1 MRKVTLSF
9 KSTKRDTALYNFV
22 MSMDDKSYSIK
33 EALRAQF
40 ADEIEKHIEKKEQK
54 ELTLEKFLMFLQRQE
69 NLLLQKKLLK
79 LWMQLMD

>member
-40 ADEIEKHIEKKEQK
+40 ADEIEKHMEKIENEEYIKSQNRQISERLLDSCCK
-54 ELTLEKFLMFLQRQE
+54 ELR
-69 NLLLQKKLLK
+69 
-79 LWMQLMD
+79 

>member
-40 ADEIEKHIEKKEQK
+40 ADEIDKYMEQIENEEYIKSQNRQISERLLDSCCK
-54 ELTLEKFLMFLQRQE
+54 ELR
-69 NLLLQKKLLK
+69 
-79 LWMQLMD
+79 

>member
-40 ADEIEKHIEKKEQK
+40 ADEIEKHMEKIENEEYIKNQNRQISERLLDSCCK
-54 ELTLEKFLMFLQRQE
+54 ELR
-69 NLLLQKKLLK
+69 
-79 LWMQLMD
+79 

>member
-40 ADEIEKHIEKKEQK
+40 ADEIDKYMEQIENEEYIKSQNRQISERLLDSCRK
-54 ELTLEKFLMFLQRQE
+54 ELR
-69 NLLLQKKLLK
+69 
-79 LWMQLMD
+79 

>member
-40 ADEIEKHIEKKEQK
+40 ADEIDKYMEQIENEEYIRSQNRQISERLLNDCCKEI
-54 ELTLEKFLMFLQRQE
+54 R
-69 NLLLQKKLLK
+69 
-79 LWMQLMD
+79 

>member
-9 KSTKRDTALYNFV
+9 KSTKKDTALYNFV

-40 ADEIEKHIEKKEQK
+40 ADEINKYMEQIENEEYIKNQNKQITERLLDGCYK
-54 ELTLEKFLMFLQRQE
+54 ELR
-69 NLLLQKKLLK
+69 
-79 LWMQLMD
+79 

>member
-9 KSTKRDTALYNFV
+9 KSTKKDTALYNFV

-40 ADEIEKHIEKKEQK
+40 ADEINKYMEQIENEEYIKNQNKQITERLLDSCYK
-54 ELTLEKFLMFLQRQE
+54 ELR
-69 NLLLQKKLLK
+69 
-79 LWMQLMD
+79 

>member
-40 ADEIEKHIEKKEQK
+40 ADEIDKYLEQIENEEYIRSQNRQISERLLDGCCKEI
-54 ELTLEKFLMFLQRQE
+54 R
-69 NLLLQKKLLK
+69 
-79 LWMQLMD
+79 

>member
-40 ADEIEKHIEKKEQK
+40 ADEINKYMEQIENEEYIRSQNRQISERLLDSCCK
-54 ELTLEKFLMFLQRQE
+54 ELR
-69 NLLLQKKLLK
+69 
-79 LWMQLMD
+79 

>member
-40 ADEIEKHIEKKEQK
+40 ADEINKYMEQIENEEYIKNQN
-54 ELTLEKFLMFLQRQE
+54 RQITE
-69 NLLLQKKLLK
+69 RLLDSCCKKLR
-79 LWMQLMD
+79 

>member
-9 KSTKRDTALYNFV
+9 KSTKRDTALYNFI

-40 ADEIEKHIEKKEQK
+40 ADEVEKHMEKIENEEYIKNQNRQITERLLDGCCKEI
-54 ELTLEKFLMFLQRQE
+54 R
-69 NLLLQKKLLK
+69 
-79 LWMQLMD
+79 

>member
-40 ADEIEKHIEKKEQK
+40 ADEINKYMEQIENEEYIKNQNRQITERLLNDCCKEI
-54 ELTLEKFLMFLQRQE
+54 R
-69 NLLLQKKLLK
+69 
-79 LWMQLMD
+79 

>member
-9 KSTKRDTALYNFV
+9 KSTKKDTALYNFV

-40 ADEIEKHIEKKEQK
+40 ADEINKYMEQIENEEYIRSQNRQISERLLDSCCK
-54 ELTLEKFLMFLQRQE
+54 ELR
-69 NLLLQKKLLK
+69 
-79 LWMQLMD
+79 

>member
-9 KSTKRDTALYNFV
+9 KSTKRDTALYNFI

-40 ADEIEKHIEKKEQK
+40 ADEVEKHMEKIENEEYIKNQNRQITERLLDNCYKEI
-54 ELTLEKFLMFLQRQE
+54 R
-69 NLLLQKKLLK
+69 
-79 LWMQLMD
+79 

>member
-40 ADEIEKHIEKKEQK
+40 ADEINKYMEQIENEEYIKSQNRQISERLLDSCCK
-54 ELTLEKFLMFLQRQE
+54 ELR
-69 NLLLQKKLLK
+69 
-79 LWMQLMD
+79 

>member
-33 EALRAQF
+33 EALRTQF
-40 ADEIEKHIEKKEQK
+40 ADEIDKYMEQIENEEYIKSQNRQISERLLDSCCK
-54 ELTLEKFLMFLQRQE
+54 ELR
-69 NLLLQKKLLK
+69 
-79 LWMQLMD
+79 